1 MKTRAEVVPVQS
13 GKPGIAVA
21 MSGRMTTNAIHVD
34 VSGNTIEHVP
44 IVRWVF
50 HRGSEA
56 LTCEVDARQTGE
68 GYDICV
74 VPHWDVTSAV
84 VEPVDSTVSALRRHA
99 EIARALREAGWSVA
113 RRS

>member
-1 MKTRAEVVPVQS
+1 MRDDIGAFRRGRS
-13 GKPGIAVA
+13 GIAVA
-21 MSGRMTTNAIHVD
+21 MFGRMTTNPTRYAVAA
-34 VSGNTIEHVP
+34 NATENVP
-44 IVRWVF
+44 VVRWVF
-50 HRGSEA
+50 YRGSDA

-74 VPHWDVTSAV
+74 VPHWDVASAV

-99 EIARALREAGWSVA
+99 EIARALRGAGWSVA